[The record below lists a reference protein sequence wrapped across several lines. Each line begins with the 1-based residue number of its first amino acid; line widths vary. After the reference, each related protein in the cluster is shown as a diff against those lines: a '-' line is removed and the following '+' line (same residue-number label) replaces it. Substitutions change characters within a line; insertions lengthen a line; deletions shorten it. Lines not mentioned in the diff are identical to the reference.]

1 MLSRTQNRTLHTQI
15 SNHMQRTDRQLIL
28 QQRDTNLSIS
38 HPPQPIYSPIILS
51 PSFASTPA
59 RTHSCALS
67 ITNCKKWVP
76 QSWRAR
82 TDSSSATISGVWRS
96 SLITPAALLLG
107 FNGWVSLSNLFFFR
121 WIRHCSAHFVWFVC
135 LFWSYW
141 RILLQFLAQHSM
153 RFVFMAALFYSS
165 FPSPWFGQ
173 FEPHLNL
180 WSYSDLLCSVRTV
193 KKPSD
198 LSPDTSINP
207 RFPSTLYLQFLVC
220 WSINN
225 LKDIL
230 VHQFP

>member
-165 FPSPWFGQ
+165 FPLLPAYPSRYIVSSIPFSPENHWEIAATFVGDLELFLLLGDCPCRRRRWLADASCRSTESFGSNQ
-173 FEPHLNL
+173 
-180 WSYSDLLCSVRTV
+180 
-193 KKPSD
+193 
-198 LSPDTSINP
+198 
-207 RFPSTLYLQFLVC
+207 
-220 WSINN
+220 
-225 LKDIL
+225 
-230 VHQFP
+230 

>member
-165 FPSPWFGQ
+165 LSLSLIWTVWTP
-173 FEPHLNL
+173 FELVVL
-180 WSYSDLLCSVRTV
+180 QWSSLLCSYCKETQRSFAGYKYKSSVSFNTV
-193 KKPSD
+193 PPVLGVLID
-198 LSPDTSINP
+198 
-207 RFPSTLYLQFLVC
+207 
-220 WSINN
+220 
-225 LKDIL
+225 
-230 VHQFP
+230 

>member
-76 QSWRAR
+76 QSWRTR

-107 FNGWVSLSNLFFFR
+107 FNGSWHNIPWDLFSWLPFFTPP
-121 WIRHCSAHFVWFVC
+121 
-135 LFWSYW
+135 
-141 RILLQFLAQHSM
+141 
-153 RFVFMAALFYSS
+153 